1 MDVLLPFLQSTPG
14 KMLRVVM
21 GLTVVA
27 FGTLVIQDT
36 VGFLVAVIG
45 LIPLFAALSGECLIA
60 PSLGTHLRGTRRHIR
75 NTKCSQFPKHAGEAE
90 RFSYAWQ
97 PSPGSRAG
105 DDRYLGTLVFL
116 RSLSLVRSRFR
127 SKRKQRNGE
136 RREALSATGDHRVL
150 WARRAAAGTQS
161 RSLGHRTVTL
171 TRCMLSRYNNN

>member
-127 SKRKQRNGE
+127 SKRKSFQRGSNAMGSAGKPCRQPETIVSCGRGE
-136 RREALSATGDHRVL
+136 PLPVRKADRWGIE
-150 WARRAAAGTQS
+150 
-161 RSLGHRTVTL
+161 RSP
-171 TRCMLSRYNNN
+171 